1 MTNHT
6 SHFVCLLDLNILTT
20 SEQYW
25 ITVYNEISQ
34 EWVEPSVPVTMSLVN
49 ELPPQYSTLAAPCK
63 LKLETS
69 GPLGLKYPDKMG
81 IYHLLT
87 NTTYYGS
94 PAWKKNDETYLKKDE
109 EGTWVVSKVNL
120 TQNIFSKYF
129 LRQT

>member
-1 MTNHT
+1 M
-6 SHFVCLLDLNILTT
+6 
-20 SEQYW
+20 
-25 ITVYNEISQ
+25 SQ
-34 EWVEPSVPVTMSLVN
+34 QWVEPSVPVTMSLVN

-120 TQNIFSKYF
+120 TQNIFFWQIF
-129 LRQT
+129 LKTNLLQCEVLLKVMQFQGFILTTLQI